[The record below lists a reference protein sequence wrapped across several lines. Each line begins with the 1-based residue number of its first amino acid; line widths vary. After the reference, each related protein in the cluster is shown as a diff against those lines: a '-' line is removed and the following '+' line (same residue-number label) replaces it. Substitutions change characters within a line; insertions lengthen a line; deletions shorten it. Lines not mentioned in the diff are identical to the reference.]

1 MSWRAVAEKDFRDAI
16 RSRWLW
22 ALSGLFVLLFST
34 PGILRFY
41 FGVGDVEGQEAEA
54 AGGIVV
60 LFIHMMKEMTAL
72 LVPIIAIVIAY
83 AALTRERET
92 GTMKLLLSLPHD
104 RYEVVFGKLL
114 GRSAVIAIPILVG
127 FAVCGLF
134 LLPAA
139 TGFAVGRYVGFA
151 VLTAL
156 LGVVFVGISVGIS
169 AAANSQRQAM
179 VGTVGTYVGF
189 LAVWNPLTGELAE
202 QSVDLVGGS
211 ERSRYLIELFLT
223 LLNPMEAYKTLAD
236 SLVFESALQ
245 ARQAAFGFFLFPDP
259 AAIEALGDDLPIV
272 FTDPF
277 VVVYLLLWLVVPITI
292 GMYVFERRDL

>member
-139 TGFAVGRYVGFA
+139 TGFAVGRYAGFA

>member
-202 QSVDLVGGS
+202 QSVDLVGSS